1 MPALQTSFYIG
12 AFLCGI
18 AVIFSALRGK
28 NYIHEEEIIE
38 NEIEIESPLKGK

>member
-18 AVIFSALRGK
+18 AVILSALRGK

-38 NEIEIESPLKGK
+38 DKFETESPLKGK